1 MRRALPFCIPL
12 FLLLL
17 LPSAQPFASLQPP
30 LSPACLRD
38 PRGTQLR
45 AARNSPAMMT
55 LPSTAALY
63 SEIAAIPTIAAGF
76 ILASDTGPPN
86 ILLRRNQKD
95 LKNDEARSHAL
106 SFAPGPSGELK
117 PAPFPWET
125 LQVAA
130 MSPSPSGKFVALV
143 SLPRKYPPHPGDN
156 PGANLKSISHRCYLI
171 LVAFV

>member
-1 MRRALPFCIPL
+1 MKRALPFCIPL

-17 LPSAQPFASLQPP
+17 LPSAQPFACLQPP

-38 PRGTQLR
+38 PRGTHLR
-45 AARNSPAMMT
+45 AARTSPAMMT
-55 LPSTAALY
+55 LSPNPSTAALY
-63 SEIAAIPTIAAGF
+63 SDIAAIPAIAAGF
-76 ILASDTGPPN
+76 ILASDTGSPN

-106 SFAPGPSGELK
+106 SFAPGPSGELQ

-143 SLPRKYPPHPGDN
+143 SFPRKHPPSAIVSPEVTVDRRVHATTREP
-156 PGANLKSISHRCYLI
+156 H
-171 LVAFV
+171 